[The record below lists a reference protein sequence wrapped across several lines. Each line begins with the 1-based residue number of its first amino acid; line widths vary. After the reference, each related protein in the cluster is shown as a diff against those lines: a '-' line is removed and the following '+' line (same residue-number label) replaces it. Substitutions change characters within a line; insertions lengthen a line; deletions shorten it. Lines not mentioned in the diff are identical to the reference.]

1 MTGQN
6 IVGVL
11 LVLSAVGIDVW
22 AEIKLDDGVLVA
34 LFSARGWKAYMG
46 SSTELKRIMRSFRC
60 QCS

>member
-22 AEIKLDDGVLVA
+22 AEIKLDDGGAGGAVLSERMESVY
-34 LFSARGWKAYMG
+34 G
-46 SSTELKRIMRSFRC
+46 
-60 QCS
+60 